1 MKKIIND
8 GLFVISAP
16 SATGKTTIIQR
27 LIKEFD
33 GSLVKVITCTTRKK
47 RSDEQDGIDY
57 RFLSKE
63 RFQKFVTEGMF
74 IEHSSVY
81 SNLYGVLKADISKPG
96 KKIISL
102 DSSGVVN
109 FKRLGVVA
117 KYILIMPPSL
127 EELKK
132 RIQSRGSESEKEVNS
147 RMEEAKKEMQEKEL
161 FDYVVVNDN
170 LDLAIDTCKDI
181 IIGR

>member
-1 MKKIIND
+1 MKNIIID
-8 GLFVISAP
+8 SLFVISAP
-16 SATGKTTIIQR
+16 SAAGKTTIIQR

-33 GSLVKVITCTTRKK
+33 GSLMKVITCTTRKK

-63 RFQKFVTEGMF
+63 TFERFSKEGKFVEQ
-74 IEHSSVY
+74 SCVY
-81 SNLYGVLKADISKPG
+81 DNQYGVLKSDISKSG

-102 DSSGVVN
+102 DLSGVIN
-109 FKRLGVVA
+109 FQVLGISA

-127 EELKK
+127 EELRK
-132 RIQSRGSESEKEVNS
+132 RIQSRGSESEEEVNS
-147 RMEEAKKEMQEKEL
+147 RMEEAKKEIQEKEL
-161 FDYVVVNDN
+161 FDFVVVNDN
-170 LDLAIDTCKDI
+170 LDQAVDMCKDI